1 MQDPSKRPQLE
12 EETKQIQRV
21 ALYAFLVNLGL
32 AIMKAALAVLS
43 GSLAVTASAID
54 SATDS
59 VASLILFGGV
69 KLSTRRSAT
78 FPLGLYKVEN
88 VISVIVALFIFL
100 AGYEIAREVLVP
112 AEELPRIS
120 PAVILLLTAGT
131 MVIFFFGRYAIAVGK
146 RTGSPTLMAEG
157 RHRQVDVLSSIVVL
171 GSVIMSFFNLRFA
184 LFGITI
190 DQIAAGLVLVFIARA
205 GWGLLSGGMRVLLDA
220 SIDFDTLEQIRK
232 IIEAEPLV
240 VTVRSLV
247 GRSAGRFRFVQAD
260 VILRTEDLKK
270 AHGVSENI
278 ESVIRREVP
287 NVLRVAIHYEP
298 QARDYLR
305 LAIPVEDPEGEISE
319 HFGEAPYFALILIRR
334 ADFKI
339 ENREFVQ
346 NPHQEVE
353 TAKGI
358 QVAEWLVKKKV
369 DEVIL
374 KQGIAHKGPGYVLS
388 NAGVKT
394 RVVSISELD
403 EAIDAVLSELR

>member
-1 MQDPSKRPQLE
+1 MPQVD

-21 ALYAFLVNLGL
+21 ALYAFLLNLGL
-32 AIMKAALAVLS
+32 AIMKAALAVFS

-59 VASLILFGGV
+59 IASLILLGGV
-69 KLSTRRSAT
+69 KLSIRRSAT
-78 FPLGLYKVEN
+78 FPLGLYKIEN

-100 AGYEIAREVLVP
+100 AGYEIAREVLIP

-120 PAVILLLTAGT
+120 PAVIILLAGGAAL
-131 MVIFFFGRYAIAVGK
+131 IFIFGRYAIAVGK

-157 RHRQVDVLSSIVVL
+157 RHRQVDVFSSIVVL
-171 GSVIMSFFNLRFA
+171 GSVIMSYANLRFD
-184 LFGITI
+184 LFGITV

-205 GWGLLSGGMRVLLDA
+205 GWELLSGGMRVLLDA

-270 AHGVSENI
+270 AHHVSENI
-278 ESVIRREVP
+278 ESAIRREVQ
-287 NVLRVAIHYEP
+287 NVIRVTIRVEP

-305 LAIPVEDPEGEISE
+305 LAIPVAEPEGQISQ
-319 HFGEAPYFALILIRR
+319 HFGESPYFALILIRQS
-334 ADFKI
+334 DLKI
-339 ENREFVQ
+339 EEREFIR
-346 NPHQEVE
+346 NPHKEVE

-369 DEVIL
+369 DRVIL
-374 KQGIAHKGPGYVLS
+374 KEEIAHKGPGYVLS
-388 NAGVKT
+388 NAGVKI
-394 RVVSISELD
+394 RVVPFSELD

>member
-1 MQDPSKRPQLE
+1 MPQLDD
-12 EETKQIQRV
+12 ETKQIQRV
-21 ALYAFLVNLGL
+21 ALYGFLVNLSL

-43 GSLAVTASAID
+43 DSLAVTASAID

-59 VASLILFGGV
+59 IASLILLGGV
-69 KLSTRRSAT
+69 KLSIRRSAT
-78 FPLGLYKVEN
+78 FPLGLYKIEN

-100 AGYEIAREVLVP
+100 AGYEIAREVLIP

-120 PAVILLLTAGT
+120 PAVIILLAAGT
-131 MVIFFFGRYAIAVGK
+131 AIIFIFGRYAIAVGK

-157 RHRQVDVLSSIVVL
+157 RHRQVDVFSSIVVL
-171 GSVIMSFFNLRFA
+171 GSVIMSYANLRFD

-205 GWGLLSGGMRVLLDA
+205 GWELLSGGMRVLLDA

-270 AHGVSENI
+270 AHHVSENI
-278 ESVIRREVP
+278 ESVIRREVQ
-287 NVLRVAIHYEP
+287 NVIRVTIRVEP

-305 LAIPVEDPEGEISE
+305 LAIPVEEPEGRISQ
-319 HFGEAPYFALILIRR
+319 HFGESPYFALILIRQS
-334 ADFKI
+334 DLKI
-339 ENREFVQ
+339 EERECIR
-346 NPHQEVE
+346 NPHREVE

-358 QVAEWLVKKKV
+358 QVAEWLVKNKV
-369 DEVIL
+369 DWVIL
-374 KQGIAHKGPGYVLS
+374 KEEIAHKGPGYVLS
-388 NAGVKT
+388 NANVKI
-394 RVVSISELD
+394 RVVPFSELD